1 MYQLQTT
8 KKIVLPPA
16 SYTNGATAALTIDTL
31 GFDAVSIDA
40 VLSASNNATNVPSV
54 FNLQTADVTNASSFG
69 NVTANGAVNYGSGTS
84 NQTVTANSG
93 SLTSYYTTA
102 NTSTSAADVITYDLA
117 LVGGK
122 QRYLKVS
129 ISPVTTQT
137 IAIVANLYRGA
148 IEPAT
153 SVGKNVQVW
162 ATL

>member
-40 VLSASNNATNVPSV
+40 VLGASNAATNVPSV

-69 NVTANGAVNYGSGTS
+69 NITANGAVNYGSGTS

-93 SLTSYYTTA
+93 SLTSYFMTA

-117 LVGGK
+117 L
-122 QRYLKVS
+122 
-129 ISPVTTQT
+129 
-137 IAIVANLYRGA
+137 
-148 IEPAT
+148 
-153 SVGKNVQVW
+153 
-162 ATL
+162 